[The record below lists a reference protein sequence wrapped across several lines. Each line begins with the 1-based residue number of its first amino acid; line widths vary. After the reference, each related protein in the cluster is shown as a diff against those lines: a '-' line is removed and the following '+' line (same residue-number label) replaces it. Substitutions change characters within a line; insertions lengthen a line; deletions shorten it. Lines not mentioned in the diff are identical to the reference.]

1 MSIETPAPS
10 TPTAQDGSSRR
21 GHVLRAPVRGARAAV
36 RASRRRV
43 QAPLFRNGYALIAS
57 SALTSAL
64 GLVFW
69 LIAARSYSTVAV
81 GVASALIA
89 TSTTIANLSHLNL
102 KSALNRFLPRAGG
115 ATFRL
120 VTRSYALSVAIAGTV
135 SLVFIAGVGFWSPR
149 LAFLSQRPGV
159 AIWFVLATMVWTIFV
174 LEDSALTGVRSAVW
188 VPLENLLYSVL
199 KLAALPA
206 LVVAAPLLGAFVA
219 WTAAVVPLVLAVNV
233 LLFRRLLPAHARTT
247 RTREEHAGAR
257 EIVHY
262 VAADFAAYTVLTATI
277 GLLPLV
283 VLSVLGAKAS
293 AYYFV
298 SWSVAYGMY
307 LIPSGLGMS
316 MISEAATE
324 PARLADYDRQAL
336 LGAAKLLVPCVV
348 IVTLAAPWLLEL
360 LGHDYA
366 QGASTL
372 LRLLVVSALPWT
384 VFVSFTNAARV
395 RRRMRQVVYAT
406 VALVGLVLAI
416 GVPLMGPLGVD
427 GLGVGWL
434 AGQSL
439 TAVGIL
445 AVRRLG
451 RPRSLRPGLW
461 KLIASAGRDRLAGRA
476 LGAHVRMPVWARN
489 RARLLVRPRL
499 HGVLP
504 EVLAELGETG
514 DRWILQRE
522 IPTRNDVAVGIIGR
536 VGRGP
541 AAVIKYARGPAT
553 LRSLRPHASALL
565 ALARAPRLPSE
576 WRALVPR
583 VIAAGPLGRGAYVA
597 ETCLPGRTME
607 ALLRDG
613 AEPGALLYASAT
625 AIDRLHTATGRS
637 DQFDEALMA
646 ELVEAPLQRLCAVLA
661 HRPGRTGRRAVAHL
675 RSELDALAGT
685 KLTSAWTHGD
695 LSPGNILID
704 GSGTAVTG
712 IVDWEAGTT
721 RGVPQLDLLQL
732 LISTRTA
739 VEGRELGS
747 VVVELRRDEAWH
759 AHEWQAVGKL
769 GVGADPPP
777 TRTLVLLAWLAH
789 VSANLRK
796 STRYAHNPLWLRRN
810 VDPVLRSLLP
820 DGASAMATQRKIV
833 GRVTSLLRPQAGPAA
848 LVAGTAAAGHL
859 PVAWP
864 ARPIARGHAR
874 IATRPET
881 AMPLVALAAAVGLW
895 GLSLPQIDP
904 GAMTNMGLISVLP
917 PAFPAA
923 LALLTFGFMLEA
935 HRGARRRWVLVCHV
949 FALVL
954 FIHGTPE
961 IVYGTLRYTWAYKHV
976 GIVDYILRHGGVD
989 PTIDPRFLN
998 VYHDWPGFFALMA
1011 LLAQLGGLHTVLG
1024 LAGWGP
1030 VFNNLLY
1037 LGALLF
1043 VFTAVTDDRRVI
1055 WVSCWLFYIA
1065 DWVGQDY
1072 FSPQG
1077 FAFLLYLLLIGIVL
1091 RWLRPGSQTTSGG
1104 RRGALWLSAGLIAA
1118 IVVSHA
1124 LTSVMVCIAL
1134 AALVLARACTA
1145 RRLLPIAAAMTAG
1158 WDLTF
1163 AWPYAGPNLASTLST
1178 VHLPWETTSSNL
1190 ANLSALSAD
1199 QAFVA
1204 NISRLLTVTVI
1215 ALAVAGGVRLL
1226 RSHRLDRAVAVLAI
1240 APIALFAAGN
1250 YDGEMLFR
1258 IYLFSLP
1265 FLALLGAQALAG
1277 IAVRART
1284 SLTAV
1289 AALVLLA
1296 PFLVTYYGNERA
1308 NYVTPQE
1315 VTAARWVDTHVPKGS
1330 QVVTATG
1337 CDVLDTEY
1345 YEHFTCVPFGLQPRN
1360 SVSRMLADPVA
1371 GLSNWMADPAYSASY
1386 VFLSRSQRVSVQEN
1400 GGLPRGSL
1408 KAVQR
1413 KLVASPRFRV
1423 VYRTRDAIVLTLAV
1437 RQPRPA
1443 SATDILRAQAR

>member
-1 MSIETPAPS
+1 
-10 TPTAQDGSSRR
+10 
-21 GHVLRAPVRGARAAV
+21 
-36 RASRRRV
+36 
-43 QAPLFRNGYALIAS
+43 
-57 SALTSAL
+57 
-64 GLVFW
+64 
-69 LIAARSYSTVAV
+69 
-81 GVASALIA
+81 
-89 TSTTIANLSHLNL
+89 
-102 KSALNRFLPRAGG
+102 
-115 ATFRL
+115 
-120 VTRSYALSVAIAGTV
+120 
-135 SLVFIAGVGFWSPR
+135 
-149 LAFLSQRPGV
+149 
-159 AIWFVLATMVWTIFV
+159 
-174 LEDSALTGVRSAVW
+174 
-188 VPLENLLYSVL
+188 
-199 KLAALPA
+199 
-206 LVVAAPLLGAFVA
+206 
-219 WTAAVVPLVLAVNV
+219 
-233 LLFRRLLPAHARTT
+233 
-247 RTREEHAGAR
+247 
-257 EIVHY
+257 
-262 VAADFAAYTVLTATI
+262 
-277 GLLPLV
+277 
-283 VLSVLGAKAS
+283 
-293 AYYFV
+293 
-298 SWSVAYGMY
+298 
-307 LIPSGLGMS
+307 
-316 MISEAATE
+316 
-324 PARLADYDRQAL
+324 
-336 LGAAKLLVPCVV
+336 
-348 IVTLAAPWLLEL
+348 
-360 LGHDYA
+360 
-366 QGASTL
+366 
-372 LRLLVVSALPWT
+372 PWT

-395 RRRMRQVVYAT
+395 RQRMRQVVYAT

-434 AGQSL
+434 AGQSQ

-445 AVRRLG
+445 AVRRAGDRAPMLLRTG
-451 RPRSLRPGLW
+451 R
-461 KLIASAGRDRLAGRA
+461 
-476 LGAHVRMPVWARN
+476 
-489 RARLLVRPRL
+489 RARTLLPVGSHERMLVLPGGRLRMLVRPRL
-499 HGVLP
+499 HGVLSD
-504 EVLAELGETG
+504 VLAELGRTG
-514 DRWILQRE
+514 DRWTLQRE

-553 LRSLRPHASALL
+553 LRSLRPNASALQS
-565 ALARAPRLPSE
+565 LARAPWLPAE

-613 AEPGALLYASAT
+613 AEPGALLDASAT

-637 DQFDEALMA
+637 DRFDEALMA
-646 ELVEAPLQRLCAVLA
+646 ELVEAPLQRLCTVLA
-661 HRPGRTGRRAVAHL
+661 HRPGRASRKALAHL
-675 RSELDALAGT
+675 RTELCALAGT

-695 LSPGNILID
+695 LSPGNILIGGPD
-704 GSGTAVTG
+704 TAVTG

-721 RGVPQLDLLQL
+721 RGLPQLDLLQL

-739 VEGRELGS
+739 IEGRELGS
-747 VVVELRRDEAWH
+747 VVVELRRDGAWH
-759 AHEWQAVGKL
+759 PHEQQAVRKL
-769 GVGADPPP
+769 DLGAGSPS

-810 VDPVLRSLLP
+810 VDPVLHSLLP
-820 DGASAMATQRKIV
+820 EPASAT
-833 GRVTSLLRPQAGPAA
+833 
-848 LVAGTAAAGHL
+848 
-859 PVAWP
+859 AWP
-864 ARPIARGHAR
+864 AGLIARGRAR
-874 IATRPET
+874 VAARPET
-881 AMPLVALAAAVGLW
+881 AIPLVALGVAVALW
-895 GLSLPQIDP
+895 GVSLPQIDP
-904 GAMTNMGLISVLP
+904 RAMTNMGLISVLP

-923 LALLTFGFMLEA
+923 LALLTFGFMVEA

-989 PTIDPRFLN
+989 PTIAPRFLN

-1030 VFNNLLY
+1030 VFNNLMY

-1043 VFTAVTDDRRVI
+1043 VFSAVTDDRRVI

-1091 RWLRPGSQTTSGG
+1091 RWLRPGSRTTPGG
-1104 RRGALWLSAGLIAA
+1104 RAGALWLAAGLIAA
-1118 IVVSHA
+1118 IVVTHA
-1124 LTSVMVCIAL
+1124 LTAVMVCIAL
-1134 AALVLARACTA
+1134 AALVLARACAA
-1145 RRLLPIAAAMTAG
+1145 RRLLPIAAAMTVG
-1158 WDLTF
+1158 WDLTL
-1163 AWPYAGPNLASTLST
+1163 AWPYAGPNLAATLST

-1204 NISRLLTVTVI
+1204 NVSRLLTVTVI

-1277 IAVRART
+1277 ITVRART

-1315 VTAARWVDTHVPKGS
+1315 VTAARWVDTHVPNGS

-1345 YEHFTCVPFGLQPRN
+1345 YEHFTCVPFGLQPRS

-1371 GLSNWMADPAYSASY
+1371 GLSNWMADPAYRSSY
-1386 VFLSRSQRVSVQEN
+1386 LFLSRSQRVSVQEN

-1408 KAVQR
+1408 NAVQR

-1423 VYRTRDAIVLTLAV
+1423 VYRNRDAIILTLASK
-1437 RQPRPA
+1437 QPRPP
-1443 SATDILRAQAR
+1443 SAAEILRAQAR